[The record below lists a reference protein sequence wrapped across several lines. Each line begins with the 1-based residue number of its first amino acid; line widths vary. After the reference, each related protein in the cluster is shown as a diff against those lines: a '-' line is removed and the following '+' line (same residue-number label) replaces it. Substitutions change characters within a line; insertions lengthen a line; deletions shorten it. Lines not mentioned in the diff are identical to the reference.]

1 MSAES
6 KKTLAETCL
15 LIGKQE
21 KIFFRPFQESREIRC
36 CDNVLDGIQAAASH
50 PYEIVFVQ
58 LGCIEGMP
66 IHALETLRQINPAG
80 RIILLVQMIE
90 EPLAIKLTR
99 HSGKTD
105 APADDYVIAPV
116 RQEDLL
122 DLAREFLS
130 EKQSAAPVSGA
141 EKEDLEKR
149 IRELEALVI
158 QDDLTGL
165 KNRRYLN
172 QFLDQILQLAQK
184 RKMQVTLLL
193 FDIDHFKQYNDLYG
207 HVVGDRVLQQAA
219 ELIQR
224 CCRAH
229 DVVARVGGDE
239 FAVIFWDLPPGGSKS
254 RKERRQM
261 AAHHPREP
269 LFMAERFRQ
278 EISAANL
285 SFLGNQGKG
294 MLTISGGLAS
304 FPQDAR
310 TPAQLY
316 EQADYALLEA
326 KRKGKNQ
333 IVLVGDVQ
341 EPKPGHSVARTARGG
356 HS

>member
-1 MSAES
+1 
-6 KKTLAETCL
+6 
-15 LIGKQE
+15 
-21 KIFFRPFQESREIRC
+21 
-36 CDNVLDGIQAAASH
+36 
-50 PYEIVFVQ
+50 
-58 LGCIEGMP
+58 
-66 IHALETLRQINPAG
+66 
-80 RIILLVQMIE
+80 
-90 EPLAIKLTR
+90 
-99 HSGKTD
+99 
-105 APADDYVIAPV
+105 
-116 RQEDLL
+116 
-122 DLAREFLS
+122 
-130 EKQSAAPVSGA
+130 
-141 EKEDLEKR
+141 
-149 IRELEALVI
+149 
-158 QDDLTGL
+158 
-165 KNRRYLN
+165 
-172 QFLDQILQLAQK
+172 
-184 RKMQVTLLL
+184 
-193 FDIDHFKQYNDLYG
+193 
-207 HVVGDRVLQQAA
+207 
-219 ELIQR
+219 
-224 CCRAH
+224 
-229 DVVARVGGDE
+229 
-239 FAVIFWDLPPGGSKS
+239 
-254 RKERRQM
+254 M

>member
-1 MSAES
+1 MNA
-6 KKTLAETCL
+6 KPKQILTDHCL
-15 LIGKQE
+15 LIGKPD
-21 KIFFRPFQESREIRC
+21 KIFMRPYQAGRELRC
-36 CDNVLDGIQAAASH
+36 SDNVLDGIQAAASH
-50 PYEIVFVQ
+50 PFEVIFIQ
-58 LGCIEGMP
+58 LSCIEGMP
-66 IHALETLRQINPAG
+66 IHALETLRQINSVG
-80 RIILLVQMIE
+80 RIILLVRMIE

-99 HSGKTD
+99 HSGKAD
-105 APADDYVIAPV
+105 APADDYVVYPV
-116 RQEDLL
+116 RQDDLM
-122 DLAREFLS
+122 DLAREILTG
-130 EKQSAAPVSGA
+130 KRSAAPISGA
-141 EKEDLEKR
+141 EKDRLEQR
-149 IRELEALVI
+149 IRELETLVV

-172 QFLDQILQLAQK
+172 QFLDQILQLAEK
-184 RKMQVTLLL
+184 KKMQVTLLL

-239 FAVIFWDLPPGGSKS
+239 FAVVFWDLPSNRNRGET
-254 RKERRQM
+254 KERRQK
-261 AAHHPREP
+261 AAGHPREP

-278 EISAANL
+278 EINNL

-304 FPQDAR
+304 YPQDASS
-310 TPAQLY
+310 ASQLY
-316 EQADYALLEA
+316 EQADHALLEA

-333 IVLVGDVQ
+333 IVLVGNIRGS
-341 EPKPGHSVARTARGG
+341 KTASRITDAA
-356 HS
+356 HRVNS